1 MSVYMR
7 VMSKVKRFAVAAGA
21 ASLLAGAA
29 VAVTAGSAEAAV
41 PHTFKVCAYGNYT
54 AQADI
59 PQQGGFSTYLIQP
72 GQCQQIPIVAGS
84 TYGNVWGF
92 YNTHPDQRFYVGTA
106 TFNSATGW
114 TGGAEGTTTS
124 PYLVNFH

>member
-7 VMSKVKRFAVAAGA
+7 VMSKVKRAAVAVGA

-41 PHTFKVCAYGNYT
+41 PNTFKVCADGNYS

-59 PQQGGFSTYLIQP
+59 PQQGSRSTLVINP
-72 GQCQQIPIVAGS
+72 GQCRQIPIVSGI

-106 TFNSATGW
+106 TFNPSTGW

-124 PYLVNFH
+124 PTLVNFH

>member
-7 VMSKVKRFAVAAGA
+7 VMSKVKRAAVAVGA

-41 PHTFKVCAYGNYT
+41 PHTFKVCADGGYT
-54 AQADI
+54 IQIDL
-59 PQQGGFSTYLIQP
+59 PQENDFGTTAITAGEC
-72 GQCQQIPIVAGS
+72 GQLSLASGI

-106 TFNSATGW
+106 TFNSSTGW

-124 PYLVNFH
+124 PTLVNFH